1 MFQRLTCTC
10 FLKKEWEVVFPMFL
24 KDTAKLK
31 VNVEHLMI
39 LKNQQNILHTCITHQ
54 NDLYRYAMARSFP
67 SAKFK
72 WLDPANFSR
81 NKYDDGS
88 LRPCVLEAN
97 LEYPKELHE
106 LFNNY
111 SLALVN

>member
-1 MFQRLTCTC
+1 
-10 FLKKEWEVVFPMFL
+10 
-24 KDTAKLK
+24 
-31 VNVEHLMI
+31 
-39 LKNQQNILHTCITHQ
+39 
-54 NDLYRYAMARSFP
+54 MARSFP

-72 WLDPANFSR
+72 WLDPVNFSR

-106 LFNNY
+106 LLNDY
-111 SLALVN
+111 SLALDKLEIKKLAILKNQFSLSSTKKSARFITKTCDFILDWD

>member
-1 MFQRLTCTC
+1 
-10 FLKKEWEVVFPMFL
+10 
-24 KDTAKLK
+24 
-31 VNVEHLMI
+31 
-39 LKNQQNILHTCITHQ
+39 
-54 NDLYRYAMARSFP
+54 MARSFP

-72 WLDPANFSR
+72 WLDPVNFSR

-106 LFNNY
+106 LLNDY
-111 SLALVN
+111 SLALDKLEIKKICLIINEKLLQMIVFLLAILKNLFSLSFTKKSARLVTKTCDFILDWD

>member
-1 MFQRLTCTC
+1 
-10 FLKKEWEVVFPMFL
+10 
-24 KDTAKLK
+24 
-31 VNVEHLMI
+31 
-39 LKNQQNILHTCITHQ
+39 
-54 NDLYRYAMARSFP
+54 MARSFP

-106 LFNNY
+106 LFNDY
-111 SLALVN
+111 SLALAN